1 MAIDT
6 RVWLECVF
14 VVFVRKVP
22 GRPGS
27 TKVQLAE
34 RRAGRDVVL
43 AHIGTARSEAE
54 LAVLVAEA
62 QRRLRPGQQSLDL
75 GLHQAPTST
84 RTGVIT
90 GKRSAGPD
98 PGSWTR

>member
-1 MAIDT
+1 
-6 RVWLECVF
+6 VF

-75 GLHQAPTST
+75 GLHQAPTSI